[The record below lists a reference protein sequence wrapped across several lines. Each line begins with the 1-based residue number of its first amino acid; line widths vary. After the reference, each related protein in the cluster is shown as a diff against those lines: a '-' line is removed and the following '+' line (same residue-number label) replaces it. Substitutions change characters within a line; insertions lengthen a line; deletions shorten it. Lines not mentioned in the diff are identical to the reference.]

1 MKRLVLSAC
10 ALTIGATLALNSWCA
25 AENTTT
31 INILSPRNGEKVS
44 ETFDIKY
51 EILNAPAGNHAHVY
65 LDGAYQKG
73 FKGTFTSVA
82 KGEHTITVKI
92 ADHDHKDAGTATDSI
107 TVKVVEYDRGA
118 SREKR
123 SGRPQCRLPA
133 NSLPVYCPPWVDARV
148 ELPCRSISSKTGPF
162 GFFASSRIGIRSAT
176 SLTSGTA
183 TMCGAFSDGL
193 E

>member
-1 MKRLVLSAC
+1 MPLKIRPPF
-10 ALTIGATLALNSWCA
+10 
-25 AENTTT
+25 
-31 INILSPRNGEKVS
+31 NILSPRNGETVS

-107 TVKVVEYDRGA
+107 TVKVGE
-118 SREKR
+118 
-123 SGRPQCRLPA
+123 
-133 NSLPVYCPPWVDARV
+133 
-148 ELPCRSISSKTGPF
+148 
-162 GFFASSRIGIRSAT
+162 
-176 SLTSGTA
+176 
-183 TMCGAFSDGL
+183 
-193 E
+193 

>member
-10 ALTIGATLALNSWCA
+10 ALTIGATLALNSGCG
-25 AENTTT
+25 AEETTT
-31 INILSPRNGEKVS
+31 IKIRAPRDGEEVS
-44 ETFDIKY
+44 ETVDIKY

-107 TVKVVEYDRGA
+107 TVKVGE
-118 SREKR
+118 
-123 SGRPQCRLPA
+123 
-133 NSLPVYCPPWVDARV
+133 
-148 ELPCRSISSKTGPF
+148 
-162 GFFASSRIGIRSAT
+162 
-176 SLTSGTA
+176 
-183 TMCGAFSDGL
+183 
-193 E
+193 

>member
-1 MKRLVLSAC
+1 MTRVFLSAC

-107 TVKVVEYDRGA
+107 TVKVGE
-118 SREKR
+118 
-123 SGRPQCRLPA
+123 
-133 NSLPVYCPPWVDARV
+133 
-148 ELPCRSISSKTGPF
+148 
-162 GFFASSRIGIRSAT
+162 
-176 SLTSGTA
+176 
-183 TMCGAFSDGL
+183 
-193 E
+193 